1 MEESVEE
8 FFGHS
13 KNSLDSKGRV
23 FVPVE
28 FRKALLPEDGLTYV
42 LTRGPE
48 TCVLMFAYSVWN
60 MLIKDLKEKSYQDK
74 SVRDRLRALSIT
86 TKKVTLDQQGRI
98 LLPKELMEYSRIEKE
113 VLFIAF
119 FDKIEL
125 WNPEIFEKYS
135 LEGNIPK
142 TGFDILKL

>member
-13 KNSLDSKGRV
+13 RNSLDSKGRV

-28 FRKALLPEDGLTYV
+28 LRKALLPEDNLTYV

-48 TCVLMFAYSVWN
+48 SCILMFAYSIWID
-60 MLIKDLKEKSYQDK
+60 LIKDLKNKSYHDK

-86 TKKVTLDQQGRI
+86 TKKVTLDNQGRI
-98 LLPKELMEYSRIEKE
+98 ILPKEFLDYASIEKE
-113 VLFIAF
+113 VLFISF
-119 FDKIEL
+119 FDKIEM
-125 WNPEIFEKYS
+125 WSPEIFEQYAQN
-135 LEGNIPK
+135 GNIPK

>member
-1 MEESVEE
+1 MEESVED
-8 FFGHS
+8 FFGHY
-13 KNSLDSKGRV
+13 KNSLDNKGRV

-28 FRKALLPEDGLTYV
+28 FRKALLPEDNLTYV

-48 TCVLMFAYSVWN
+48 NCILMFSYSVWN
-60 MLIKDLKEKSYQDK
+60 ELIKDLKDKSYQDK
-74 SVRDRLRALSIT
+74 SVRDRLRSLSIT

-98 LLPKELMEYSRIEKE
+98 ILPKELMEYAGIEKE

-125 WNPEIFEKYS
+125 WNPEIFEKYTQ
-135 LEGNIPK
+135 EGNIPK